1 MPRIACLLVPDF
13 PLAALLRSEPELH
26 GRPLAVVESDDPRAS
41 LSAVSPAAEAEGVRR
56 GLSATAAR
64 AISSELLLRRLPG
77 GVLRSAEA
85 ALLDVAESF
94 SPRVEPCAGGMVFL
108 DTDGL
113 VSLFGAEG
121 HLATSLAARARRVGL
136 EARVG
141 LAGSKTASWLAA
153 RGSDGVTVWPSG
165 AEAEALSS
173 LPLSLLDP
181 PEDLALVLGRWGI
194 RTLGELSRLP
204 GPSVG
209 RRLGPI
215 GLRLWHRA
223 RGEDEEPLEPRP
235 RALGFEE
242 VVDCEYAIDS
252 FEPLSFLLRAAL
264 ERLTTR
270 LDVRALRA
278 GDLVLSLGL
287 EGGGREERTIRVAA
301 PTNEGKLLLGLLRLA
316 FESRPPRASVESFRL
331 AAVAERTRPVALGL
345 FVPPAPAPEELDAT
359 LARLAAVAGS
369 GRVGAPALAR
379 SHRPDAFTL
388 ERFAPP
394 PPPASPE
401 SPPASKA
408 LALRTFRP
416 PVVLHVVCDR
426 GRPDFV
432 RAGRCESLGS
442 TASGFGGR
450 VVELAGPWRLEAEW
464 WQSDRL
470 ERDYY
475 DAELS
480 DGGVYRLYRDR
491 RDGRWFAEGLY
502 D

>member
-13 PLAALLRSEPELH
+13 PLAALLRSEPELR
-26 GRPLAVVESDDPRAS
+26 GRPVAVVESDDPRAS
-41 LSAVSPAAEAEGVRR
+41 LSAVSPEAEAEGIRK
-56 GLSATAAR
+56 GLPATAAR
-64 AISSELLLRRLPG
+64 AISSRLLLRRAPSG
-77 GVLRSAEA
+77 ILRSAEA

-94 SPRVEPCAGGMVFL
+94 SPRVEPHEGGKVFL

-113 VSLFGAEG
+113 GALFGAEG
-121 HLATSLAARARRVGL
+121 HLATSLAARTRRVGL

-165 AEAEALSS
+165 AEAAALLS

-181 PEDLALVLGRWGI
+181 PEDVALILGRWGI
-194 RTLGELSRLP
+194 RTLGDLSRLP

-209 RRLGPI
+209 RRLGPL

-235 RALGFEE
+235 RSLGFEE
-242 VVDCEYAIDS
+242 IVDCEYAIDS
-252 FEPLSFLLRAAL
+252 FEPLSFLLRVAL
-264 ERLTTR
+264 ERLITR
-270 LDVRALRA
+270 LDVRGLRA

-287 EGGGREERTIRVAA
+287 EDGGREERSFRVSA

-316 FESRPPRASVESFRL
+316 FESRPPRAPVESFRL

-369 GRVGAPALAR
+369 GRVGAPTLAR
-379 SHRPDAFTL
+379 SHRPEAFAL

-401 SPPASKA
+401 KPRASKA
-408 LALRTFRP
+408 LALRNFRP
-416 PVVLHVVCDR
+416 PVILHVVYDR

-432 RAGRCESLGS
+432 RAG
-442 TASGFGGR
+442 TAPGFGGR

-464 WQSDRL
+464 WRSDRL
-470 ERDYY
+470 DRDYY

-480 DGGVYRLYRDR
+480 DGGVYRIYRDR